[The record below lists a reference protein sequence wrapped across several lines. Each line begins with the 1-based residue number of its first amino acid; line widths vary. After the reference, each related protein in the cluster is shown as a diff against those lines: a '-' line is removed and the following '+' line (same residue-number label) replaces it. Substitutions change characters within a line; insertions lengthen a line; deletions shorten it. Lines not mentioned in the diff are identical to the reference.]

1 MMNAAN
7 QPGVTTGP
15 GGTGLW
21 DRIMNGV
28 GDVADVW
35 SKYEQSTWRQ
45 EQRHEAQQ
53 DETER
58 LQRQIE
64 SIRVQTILDDQ
75 SKTIAGQSNLINRR
89 NLIIGGIGFVGLVG
103 FGLAVR
109 G

>member
-1 MMNAAN
+1 MTTAAN

-15 GGTGLW
+15 GGSGLW
-21 DRIMNGV
+21 DRIMSGV

-35 SKYEQSTWRQ
+35 SKYEQSTWQQEKRQ
-45 EQRHEAQQ
+45 AEQQ

-64 SIRVQTILDDQ
+64 SLRVQTILDDQ
-75 SKTIAGQSNLINRR
+75 SKTITGQSGVINQR
-89 NLIIGGIGFVGLVG
+89 NLIIAGVGFVGLLG